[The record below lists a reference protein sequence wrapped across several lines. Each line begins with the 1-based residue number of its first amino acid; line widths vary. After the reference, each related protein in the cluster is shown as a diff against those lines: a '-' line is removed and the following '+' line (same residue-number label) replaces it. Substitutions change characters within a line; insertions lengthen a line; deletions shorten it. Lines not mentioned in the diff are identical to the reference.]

1 MISQVDFRDKIV
13 EAILAGDQVMEI
25 LYETLDTKK
34 VSLPN
39 AQKSGTDR
47 QNYGYAFQAARKIT
61 DAH

>member
-47 QNYGYAFQAARKIT
+47 QNYG
-61 DAH
+61 